1 LPRTRRSIYSPLLAV
16 IAAIGT
22 IAVHAIPVS
31 QSAAATAT
39 GAEKHR
45 SSIVAECAAVLA
57 KGRLRAQQRAFATL
71 GAQPGSDADQVLIE
85 QFKRYNAGKLSPAL
99 WLDLLE
105 AVAKR
110 DNADLKSRLAEHE
123 RNAAASQDPLRPYR
137 ECLEGGDADAGREIF
152 TKKPEAGCIRC
163 HRAGGEGGQIGPDL
177 TTLHQTTER
186 IFILESIVEPNAVIA
201 PGFQNVLLTLKNGE
215 TVTGILSFET
225 EDEVVI
231 TSVVDGKKR
240 KIPAAEIK
248 ERTPLPSAMPP
259 GFGIVLGKRA
269 IRDLVQFLATM
280 E

>member
-1 LPRTRRSIYSPLLAV
+1 MLRTRRSIRSPLLAI
-16 IAAIGT
+16 IAALGT
-22 IAVHAIPVS
+22 LAVHAIPVS
-31 QSAAATAT
+31 TAAVAA

-45 SSIVAECAAVLA
+45 SSIVAECAAELV
-57 KGRLRAQQRAFATL
+57 KGRIRAQQRALATL
-71 GAQPGSDADQVLIE
+71 AAQPGPEADQVLIE
-85 QFKRYNAGKLSPAL
+85 QFKRYDAGKLPPAL
-99 WLDLLE
+99 WLDLFE
-105 AVAKR
+105 AAARR
-110 DNADLKSRLAEHE
+110 DNADLKSRLAERE
-123 RNAAASQDPLRPYR
+123 RRVAASQDSLKSYR
-137 ECLEGGDADAGREIF
+137 ECLEGGDADTGREIF

-177 TTLHQTTER
+177 ATLHQTTER
-186 IFILESIVEPNAVIA
+186 IFILESIVDPNAVIA
-201 PGFQNVLLTLKNGE
+201 PGFQNVLLTMKNGE
-215 TVTGILSFET
+215 TVTGILNFET

-240 KIPAAEIK
+240 KLPAAEIK